1 MYDNI
6 YIDYK
11 DAKLLIDFWNS
22 FLVIPYLKWKIRCGD
37 VSAQNYAFLSA
48 AYCAHSDYKNA
59 IKFARQAIWYDRNY
73 AYSYLVMGIILREKH
88 GCSAKAEKYFRK
100 SWHLGGQNYYL
111 PIYDLICAAAA
122 KNDNIE
128 RDRLETIFLN
138 IDCDHAPYLLRKTYI
153 YMGVWDYKL
162 AYKTFFEAIKS
173 SFRYRDGLHVNDFV
187 LCIHLLVDSL
197 IALPFKNKLRSDYAE
212 YLISVGKEEE
222 GVKILLEL
230 AQNDRKLTNGS
241 YRYLAD
247 YYWEQSEYKKCYD
260 IANRMLISKKSAFAY
275 YYKAISSW
283 KLKEYDNGLELLD
296 KAELMEDSDEFN
308 NYDYWRCLM
317 YCGLYDLQKALK
329 YINQALL
336 KEKNADNYKIKGDIL
351 VELNKIKEANI
362 CYEEADKLRG

>member
-11 DAKLLIDFWNS
+11 DSKIFIGFWNS
-22 FLVIPYLKWKIRCGD
+22 FFIVPYLKWKIKKGD
-37 VSAQNYAFLSA
+37 VSAANYAYLAA
-48 AYCAHSDYKNA
+48 AYGARNDYKNA
-59 IKFARQAIWYDRNY
+59 IKYARQSIWYDRNY
-73 AYSYLVMGIILREKH
+73 AYAYLIMGVILREKH
-88 GCSAKAEKYFRK
+88 GSWAKAEKYFKK
-100 SWHLGGQNYYL
+100 SWHLAGQNYYL
-111 PIYDLICAAAA
+111 ALYELICAAAN
-122 KNDNIE
+122 KNDNVE

-138 IDCDHAPYLLRKTYI
+138 IDCEHAGYLLRKVYV
-153 YMGVWDYKL
+153 YLGHWNYKL
-162 AYKTFFEAIKS
+162 AYETFLKSIKS
-173 SFRYRDGLHVNDFV
+173 SLKYRGGLDSNYFI
-187 LCIHLLVDSL
+187 LGIHLLVDSL
-197 IALPFKNKLRSDYAE
+197 LALPFKNKLRSDFAE
-212 YLISVGKEEE
+212 YLISVGKEDE
-222 GVKILLEL
+222 GLEILFDL
-230 AQNDRKLTNGS
+230 AKHDKKLSNWS

-247 YYWEQSEYKKCYD
+247 YYWEQSEYKKCHD
-260 IANRMLISKKSAFAY
+260 IANRMLIIRKSAFAY

-283 KLKEYDNGLELLD
+283 KLREYDDGLKLLD
-296 KAELMEDSDEFN
+296 KAECMEDSDEFN